1 MILYRGNVERIV
13 ESKAEA
19 EKLKAEGFKEMKS
32 EKGRGSN
39 DRSRKAQKADRGDG
53 RGASEAS
60 VK

>member
-39 DRSRKAQKADRGDG
+39 DRSRKAQKTDRGDG

>member
-19 EKLKAEGFKEMKS
+19 EKLKAEGFKEKKS

-39 DRSRKAQKADRGDG
+39 DR
-53 RGASEAS
+53 
-60 VK
+60 